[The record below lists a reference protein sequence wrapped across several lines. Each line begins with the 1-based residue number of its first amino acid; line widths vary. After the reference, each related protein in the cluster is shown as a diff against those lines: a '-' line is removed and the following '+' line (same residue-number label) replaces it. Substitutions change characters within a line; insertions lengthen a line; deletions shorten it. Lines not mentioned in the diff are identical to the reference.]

1 MKINI
6 LLYITVIITSLG
18 FYGATQAQN
27 PDNTYK
33 RMANTSTK
41 IIQGRIIGREEIR
54 FDYDDDNLNV
64 VCGQLL
70 EIEVTKSWKGG
81 NERFKVFSQNSD
93 ILMGGE
99 MEYFMF
105 ARINRKYGK
114 TGLAAIDFIN
124 CDEGRS
130 ARMDISNLEF
140 LATRLRQQIFPLVKY
155 DSYNKVMDEDTHVMK
170 RGEWMMIVNRIANSA
185 LPYTIMR
192 RRLNNGNENIIEE
205 MSLRNFLDEFIS
217 D

>member
-6 LLYITVIITSLG
+6 LLYITIIITSLG
-18 FYGATQAQN
+18 FCGATQAQN

-99 MEYFMF
+99 MEYFIF
-105 ARINRKYGK
+105 ARINRKFGN

-130 ARMDISNLEF
+130 ARMDISDFAF
-140 LATRLRQQIFPLVKY
+140 LATRLRQQIFPLVSY
-155 DSYNKVMDEDTHVMK
+155 DSDNKVMDEDTHVMK
-170 RGEWMMIVNRIANSA
+170 RGDWMMIVNRIANSA

-192 RRLNNGNENIIEE
+192 RRLNNGNKNIIEE